1 MNEETRKQFL
11 EKLQKQKVINEKL
24 NNQVI
29 EFKHT
34 NSLIKMETD
43 IIGDRLNI
51 LNDSIKSLGNFK
63 EQEGKTAL
71 YPGIETPDSTSR
83 YTYKVL
89 LIDKSKEISN
99 LRSSIDQL
107 KYNNSTLLDE
117 RDNCRKDLKTLNKV
131 KTKIIDDKDR
141 NLATLKRKNNDL
153 IKDLKDTKDDRLS
166 CKDELS
172 NLQKAYK

>member
-1 MNEETRKQFL
+1 MQFKKKEDELQGLITINEENRKQFL

-71 YPGIETPDSTSR
+71 YPGIETPDSTTK
-83 YTYKVL
+83 YTYKML
-89 LIDKSKEISN
+89 LLDKAKEIYDLRTEN
-99 LRSSIDQL
+99 DQLRSS
-107 KYNNSTLLDE
+107 NASLLDE
-117 RDNCRKDLKTLNKV
+117 RDN
-131 KTKIIDDKDR
+131 
-141 NLATLKRKNNDL
+141 
-153 IKDLKDTKDDRLS
+153 
-166 CKDELS
+166 
-172 NLQKAYK
+172 

>member
-1 MNEETRKQFL
+1 MKKCLNKSCDRLKQTNIKLVIENMQFKKKEDELQGLITINEENRKQFL

-71 YPGIETPDSTSR
+71 YPGIETPDSTTK
-83 YTYKVL
+83 YTYKML
-89 LIDKSKEISN
+89 LLDKAKEIYDLRTEN
-99 LRSSIDQL
+99 DQLRSS
-107 KYNNSTLLDE
+107 NASLLDE
-117 RDNCRKDLKTLNKV
+117 RDN
-131 KTKIIDDKDR
+131 
-141 NLATLKRKNNDL
+141 
-153 IKDLKDTKDDRLS
+153 
-166 CKDELS
+166 
-172 NLQKAYK
+172 